1 MAFVNT
7 FFPKKENF
15 FEKTLYKME
24 KLWYNNAVNGKKEEL
39 MDSYLN
45 RIKLMKNEKKMTNEQ
60 LSERTGIPL
69 GTLSKILAGMS
80 DSPKL
85 SNIIAICNALDCS
98 VEYIVSGT
106 PENTNNYS
114 LSGEEIRMIESWREL
129 DSFGR
134 DLVETVIFKEA
145 QRAAMAAVTA
155 PQSAPAA
162 ERATTARILPPV
174 RTQGRYAGE
183 VVRTGKRAIL
193 LYELPVSA
201 GVGVYLDEAEAESIN
216 IPDNDKTAEADYALR
231 ISGNSMEPKYR
242 DGDILLVRHADSID
256 VGELGIFLLDGCG
269 FFKVFGGDRL
279 ISLNSA
285 YGPILLKDFAD
296 VQCKGQVVGKLKRK

>member
-1 MAFVNT
+1 
-7 FFPKKENF
+7 
-15 FEKTLYKME
+15 ME
-24 KLWYNNAVNGKKEEL
+24 
-39 MDSYLN
+39 SYLD

-60 LSERTGIPL
+60 LSDRTGIPL

-98 VEYIVSGT
+98 VEYIVSGI

-114 LSGEEIRMIESWREL
+114 LSGEEIRMIESYREL

-134 DLVETVIFKEA
+134 DLVETVIYKEA
-145 QRAAMAAVTA
+145 QRAAATAAQA
-155 PQSAPAA
+155 SASTPAST
-162 ERATTARILPPV
+162 ERTTARILPPV

-183 VVRTGKRAIL
+183 AVRTGKRAIL

-201 GVGVYLDEAEAESIN
+201 GVGVYLDEAEADSIN

-279 ISLNSA
+279 LSLNSD

>member
-1 MAFVNT
+1 MLFRSI
-7 FFPKKENF
+7 
-15 FEKTLYKME
+15 ME
-24 KLWYNNAVNGKKEEL
+24 
-39 MDSYLN
+39 SYLD

-106 PENTNNYS
+106 PENTNNYT
-114 LSGEEIRMIESWREL
+114 LTGEEIRMIESWREL

-134 DLVETVIFKEA
+134 DLVETVMFKEA
-145 QRAAMAAVTA
+145 QRAAATAVSA
-155 PQSAPAA
+155 PQNQAA
-162 ERATTARILPPV
+162 GERASARILQPM

-242 DGDILLVRHADSID
+242 DGDILLVRNADSID

-279 ISLNSA
+279 ISLNPE

>member
-1 MAFVNT
+1 
-7 FFPKKENF
+7 
-15 FEKTLYKME
+15 ME
-24 KLWYNNAVNGKKEEL
+24 
-39 MDSYLN
+39 SYLD

-106 PENTNNYS
+106 PENTNNYT

-134 DLVETVIFKEA
+134 DLVETVLFKEA
-145 QRAAMAAVTA
+145 QRAAALAVAT
-155 PQSAPAA
+155 PQSAPAKG
-162 ERATTARILPPV
+162 ERTTARILPPV
-174 RTQGRYAGE
+174 RTHGRYAGE
-183 VVRTGKRAIL
+183 VTRTGKRAIL

-201 GVGVYLDEAEAESIN
+201 GVGVYLDEADAESIN
-216 IPDNDKTAEADYALR
+216 IPDNEKTAEADYALR

-242 DGDILLVRHADSID
+242 DGDILLVRHADNID

-279 ISLNSA
+279 ISLNPD

>member
-1 MAFVNT
+1 
-7 FFPKKENF
+7 
-15 FEKTLYKME
+15 ME
-24 KLWYNNAVNGKKEEL
+24 
-39 MDSYLN
+39 SYLD

-145 QRAAMAAVTA
+145 QRAAAVAASTPQA
-155 PQSAPAA
+155 PLAN
-162 ERATTARILPPV
+162 ERSTARILSPMRPQ
-174 RTQGRYAGE
+174 QGRYAGE

-216 IPDNDKTAEADYALR
+216 IPDNEKTAEADYALR

-242 DGDILLVRHADSID
+242 DGDILLVRNADSID

-279 ISLNSA
+279 ISLNPS

>member
-1 MAFVNT
+1 
-7 FFPKKENF
+7 
-15 FEKTLYKME
+15 ME
-24 KLWYNNAVNGKKEEL
+24 
-39 MDSYLN
+39 SYLD

-106 PENTNNYS
+106 PENTNNYR

-145 QRAAMAAVTA
+145 QRAALTAAPA
-155 PQSAPAA
+155 PQSAPVA
-162 ERATTARILPPV
+162 ERTTTARILPPV

-201 GVGVYLDEAEAESIN
+201 GVGVYLDETEAENIN
-216 IPDNDKTAEADYALR
+216 IPDNDKTADADYALR

-279 ISLNSA
+279 ISLNPN